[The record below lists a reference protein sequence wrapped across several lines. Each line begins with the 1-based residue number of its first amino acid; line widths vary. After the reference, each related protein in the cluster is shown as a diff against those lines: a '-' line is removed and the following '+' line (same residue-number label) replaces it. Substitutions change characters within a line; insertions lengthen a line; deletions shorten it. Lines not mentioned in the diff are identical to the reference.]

1 VNPRWVL
8 LLGVLTVSAAALI
21 IRLAGEAPPLV
32 IGAYRLTT
40 AALVVLPLALLRGE
54 LRGLTWAVA
63 APAMASGV
71 FLAGH
76 FGFWISSFEHTSVA
90 SSVLLVTT
98 SPLFIALAAPV
109 FTGDRP
115 TRRMILGIA
124 IALSG
129 TAFIAYGDAG
139 MDSGSL
145 WGNSLAVLGAVA
157 VAGYYIIG
165 RRLRAGL
172 SLLSYVALVY
182 PTAALCLIGSALV
195 VGNSMLGYAPGV
207 AVWMVLLGLGP
218 QVIGHSSLNW
228 ALKYVDPVVVST
240 VVKAEPVIA
249 SLLVWLAL
257 GEAPTWVQAAG
268 GAVVLAGVY
277 LTVSGERRPAA

>member
-1 VNPRWVL
+1 MNPRWVL
-8 LLGVLTVSAAALI
+8 LLGVLTVSTAALI
-21 IRLAGEAPPLV
+21 IRLAGEAPALV

-40 AALVVLPLALLRGE
+40 AALVVLPLALVRGE

-63 APAMASGV
+63 LPAAASGA
-71 FLAGH
+71 FLAAH

-98 SPLFIALAAPV
+98 SPLFIALAAPA

-115 TRRMILGIA
+115 TRRMIFGIGV
-124 IALSG
+124 ALSG
-129 TAFIAYGDAG
+129 TGFIAYGDAG
-139 MDSGSL
+139 VDPGSL
-145 WGNSLAVLGAVA
+145 WGNALAVLGAVA

-165 RRLRAGL
+165 RRLRSGL
-172 SLLSYVALVY
+172 SLLAYVALVY
-182 PTAALCLIGSALV
+182 PSAALGLIGGALLS
-195 VGNSMLGYAPGV
+195 GNSLVGYAPGV
-207 AVWMVLLGLGP
+207 ALWMVLLGLGP

-277 LTVSGERRPAA
+277 LTVSGERRTTA